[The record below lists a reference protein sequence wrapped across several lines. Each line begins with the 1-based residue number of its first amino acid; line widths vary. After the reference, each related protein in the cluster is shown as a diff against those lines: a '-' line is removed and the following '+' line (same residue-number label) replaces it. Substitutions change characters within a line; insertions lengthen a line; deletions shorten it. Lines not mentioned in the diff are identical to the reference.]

1 LTIYGNC
8 NTYITKSPPYAS
20 LRCFTGGNSNIEGTI
35 GFLPGR
41 PAEPRRPK
49 PERKRPEPGS
59 NRRKFELHCH
69 IRCFTGTKSSIEGTI
84 GFLPGRPAELRRS
97 KPGRKGPETGSN
109 RRKFELHC
117 HIRCFTGTKSSIEGT
132 IGFLPGRP
140 ADNDLPFAQVFVCRE
155 VENNVREHIQLF
167 VFKPLLFLI

>member
-1 LTIYGNC
+1 MTIYGNC

-41 PAEPRRPK
+41 PAELRRSK
-49 PERKRPEPGS
+49 PGRKGPETGS
-59 NRRKFELHCH
+59 
-69 IRCFTGTKSSIEGTI
+69 IRLLPYYTGTKSSIEGTI
-84 GFLPGRPAELRRS
+84 GFLPGRPAEPRRS
-97 KPGRKGPETGSN
+97 KPERKRPETGSN